1 VPESVAELFEQ
12 YATAYASGERPR
24 AEEFLARAGADA
36 DELAEL
42 IDRYLVAAPVPSA
55 DEETVAV
62 VSAWAAGEPPLV
74 ELRARRGVRVDEV
87 VDAIVADAA
96 VDPSKRAK
104 VKRYYRRLEQGLLDP
119 AGVSGKV
126 LAAVERLVG
135 ATTRD
140 ALALRAEPLSF
151 AAASYLRT
159 ADVGMLSAA
168 PATGLEPKET
178 RDEVDDLFTK
188 GI

>member
-1 VPESVAELFEQ
+1 VAESVAELFEQ
-12 YATAYASGERPR
+12 YATAYVSGERPR

-42 IDRYLVAAPVPSA
+42 IDRYLVVAPIPSA
-55 DEETVAV
+55 DEATVAL

-96 VDPSKRAK
+96 VDPNKRAK
-104 VKRYYRRLEQGLLDP
+104 VKRYYQRLEQGLLDP
-119 AGVSGKV
+119 TGVSAKV

-135 ATTRD
+135 AAARE
-140 ALALRAEPLSF
+140 ALALRAEPSF
-151 AAASYLRT
+151 VAAAYLRT
-159 ADVGMLSAA
+159 AEVSLRAAA
-168 PATGLEPKET
+168 PAAAAPPDET
-178 RDEVDDLFTK
+178 RDEVDDLFTR
-188 GI
+188 GH